1 MSTIEIPLFPLNT
14 VLFPGGVLPLRVFE
28 PRYVDMIGRCMRE
41 GSKFG
46 VVLIRSGV
54 EAGGPVDTFD
64 IGTLAQVVD
73 FDQMPD
79 GLLGI
84 TTRGTERFRILQRR
98 READGLN
105 TATIESLPSA
115 QVLPLPREFS
125 MFAEMLKDALPQM
138 GDYFKHLEPGYEDA
152 DWVSGRVVE
161 VLPLPLPVKQQL
173 LEIVDPTERWQALV
187 PLIEQGP
194 QTS

>member
-1 MSTIEIPLFPLNT
+1 MTSIDIPLFPLRT

-28 PRYVDMIGRCMRE
+28 PRYVDMIGRCMRT
-41 GSKFG
+41 GTQFG

-54 EAGGPVDTFD
+54 EAGGPADTFD
-64 IGTLAQVVD
+64 VGTLAQIVD

-84 TTRGTERFRILQRR
+84 TTRGTARFRILQRR

-105 TATIESLPSA
+105 TATVESLPSA
-115 QVLPLPREFS
+115 AAVALPEEFS
-125 MFAEMLKDALPQM
+125 MFADMLRDALPQM
-138 GDYFKHLEPGYEDA
+138 GDYFKHLEAHYEDA

-161 VLPLPLPVKQQL
+161 VLPLPLQVKQDL
-173 LEIVDPTERWQALV
+173 LETIDPMQRWQVLV

-194 QTS
+194 QP